1 MSKFS
6 VIIRNRNEEDWIGHC
21 IQSVIEH
28 FQDPEI
34 IIVDNKSTDHSLEI
48 AKTFRKNKNFKNNI
62 SKNYAEIKILILMI
76 IHQVKV

>member
-1 MSKFS
+1 MIKIFTIIIEADGVKMSKFS

-34 IIVDNKSTDHSLEI
+34 IIIDNNSTDQSLEI
-48 AKTFRKNKNFKNNI
+48 VKTFRKNTSTKN
-62 SKNYAEIKILILMI
+62 
-76 IHQVKV
+76 